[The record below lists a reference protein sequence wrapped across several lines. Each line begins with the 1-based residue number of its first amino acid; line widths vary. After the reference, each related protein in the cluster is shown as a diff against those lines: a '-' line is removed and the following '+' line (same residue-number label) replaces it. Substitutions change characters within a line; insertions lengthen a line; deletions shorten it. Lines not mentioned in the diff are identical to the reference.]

1 MNISHH
7 HAHIFYDL
15 TRRCFVLEVI
25 KKNGSLVE
33 GIVHLPRNL
42 LVKFDSQDLLQ
53 IGDKE
58 FYFVL
63 PIRITLGGSIE
74 PRHYA
79 MVVGGGGA
87 IGIRIS
93 LFFESYD
100 GGGVARV
107 AADGGVGMGK
117 GADGAEDEGGLKR
130 SSGLLSV
137 VGVSEW
143 AFLNLRLAARRL
155 ELAAAILL
163 RDLDCSKETC
173 SSGGGGQ
180 RDLKAG
186 FECSTKGLNL
196 KSRGD

>member
-25 KKNGSLVE
+25 KKNGCLVE

-79 MVVGGGGA
+79 MAVGGGG
-87 IGIRIS
+87 GS
-93 LFFESYD
+93 SY
-100 GGGVARV
+100 
-107 AADGGVGMGK
+107 
-117 GADGAEDEGGLKR
+117 L
-130 SSGLLSV
+130 
-137 VGVSEW
+137 
-143 AFLNLRLAARRL
+143 AFCGY
-155 ELAAAILL
+155 
-163 RDLDCSKETC
+163 DYMMD
-173 SSGGGGQ
+173 
-180 RDLKAG
+180 
-186 FECSTKGLNL
+186 
-196 KSRGD
+196 

>member
-15 TRRCFVLEVI
+15 TRRCFALEVI
-25 KKNGSLVE
+25 KKNGCLVE

-63 PIRITLGGSIE
+63 PIRITL
-74 PRHYA
+74 
-79 MVVGGGGA
+79 A
-87 IGIRIS
+87 IGIGIS

-163 RDLDCSKETC
+163 GDLDCSEETY
-173 SSGGGGQ
+173 SGGGGGR

-196 KSRGD
+196 KSRGGLNHLYGIEGWV

>member
-15 TRRCFVLEVI
+15 TRRCFALEVI
-25 KKNGSLVE
+25 KKNGYLVE

-42 LVKFDSQDLLQ
+42 LVKFDSQDPLQ

-63 PIRITLGGSIE
+63 RIRITLGGSIE

-79 MVVGGGGA
+79 MAV
-87 IGIRIS
+87 
-93 LFFESYD
+93 

-107 AADGGVGMGK
+107 AVDGGVGMGK

-163 RDLDCSKETC
+163 GDLDCLEETC
-173 SSGGGGQ
+173 SGGGGGR

-196 KSRGD
+196 KSRGGLNHLYGIEGWV